1 MVSPFAV
8 HQQQLAFLSQQQALL
23 MSAAK
28 SGGIPQAFPMQTN
41 GVAGSHLS
49 NGNTPPQGW
58 PNVGYQIP
66 GMTPVAEQNG
76 ASNFSQVVV

>member
-1 MVSPFAV
+1 
-8 HQQQLAFLSQQQALL
+8 

-49 NGNTPPQGW
+49 NGNAPTQGW

-66 GMTPVAEQNG
+66 GMTPVAGQNG
-76 ASNFSQVVV
+76 ANNFSQVVL